1 LSQIPRLLIAGVHSG
16 SGKTTLTLGLVA
28 ALRRRG
34 LKVQTFKVGPDYL
47 DPSWLALASGRPC
60 YNLDGWMCGR
70 AYVEALFQR
79 VTEDADIAV
88 IEGVMGLFDGAESAG
103 LSGSSAEIAAWL
115 KAPVILTVNAH
126 GMGRSIA
133 ALVSGFAN
141 FASGVQIAGVIANQ
155 CGSETHRALLADAL
169 VAAGCPGLVGAV
181 PRMGF
186 PELRSRHLGLVTAD
200 PSTCTQETL
209 EAFEK
214 AAESYLDIPLL
225 LECANRAG
233 EVVATGSSS
242 SCVSVPVRQSFN
254 LAVAQDEAF
263 HFYYPD
269 LLDELKARGARIL
282 FFSPLHD
289 TTLPAETDALYLG
302 GGYPEV
308 FAKALSENKTMVESI
323 RAFAKAGSVIYAE
336 CGGLIYLTQAIRTR
350 EGDEVPLLG
359 LLPSTTQM
367 TDQRIRLGYVE
378 ITLKADSLW
387 GKAGTVL
394 RGHEFH
400 YGKLQ
405 ADPSQ
410 VDASGWSAVYMR
422 RRQNGLPETDEGY
435 QASNNRILASFV
447 HLHLASQPKALDH
460 FVGLCLQ
467 TSANRAKV

>member
-1 LSQIPRLLIAGVHSG
+1 MNPIPRLLIAGVNSG

-28 ALRRRG
+28 ALKRRG

-79 VTEDADIAV
+79 VTADADIAV
-88 IEGVMGLFDGAESAG
+88 IEGVMGLFDGAESTG

-133 ALVSGFAN
+133 PLVSGFSN
-141 FASGVQIAGVIANQ
+141 FAPGVQIAGVIANQ
-155 CGSETHRALLADAL
+155 CGSETHRALLGEAL
-169 VAAGCPGLVGAV
+169 LAAGVPTLVGAV

-214 AAESYLDIPLL
+214 AAEAHLDVEALL
-225 LECANRAG
+225 QCAEKSREAVPNL
-233 EVVATGSSS
+233 SSPS
-242 SCVSVPVRQSFN
+242 ISTVRVNTSKSFN
-254 LAVAQDEAF
+254 LAVARDEAF

-269 LLDELKARGARIL
+269 LLDELKSRGAKIL

-289 TTLPAETDALYLG
+289 STLPAEADALYLG

-308 FAKALSENKTMVESI
+308 FAKTLSENRTMMDSI
-323 RAFAKAGSVIYAE
+323 RDFATRGGVIYAE
-336 CGGLIYLTQAIRTR
+336 CGGLITLTQSILTR
-350 EGDEVPLLG
+350 EGVEFSLAG
-359 LLPSTTQM
+359 LLPAKTVM

-378 ITLKADSLW
+378 VTLKADSLW

-400 YGKLQ
+400 YGKLLS
-405 ADPSQ
+405 DPSQ
-410 VDASGWSAVYMR
+410 GESSGWSTVYAR
-422 RRQNGLPETDEGY
+422 RRQNGQPEMDEGFQY
-435 QASNNRILASFV
+435 INNRILASFV
-447 HLHLASQPKALDH
+447 HLHLASQPAALDH
-460 FVGLCLQ
+460 FVDLCL
-467 TSANRAKV
+467 SVCKRA

>member
-1 LSQIPRLLIAGVHSG
+1 MKQKPTVLIAGVNSG

-88 IEGVMGLFDGAESAG
+88 IEGVMGLFDGAESSG

-133 ALVSGFAN
+133 PLVSGFAN
-141 FASGVQIAGVIANQ
+141 FAPGVQIKGVIANQ
-155 CGSETHRALLADAL
+155 CGSETHRALLSEAL
-169 VAAGCPGLVGAV
+169 QAAGAPALVGAV

-200 PSTCTQETL
+200 PVTCTQETL

-214 AAESYLDIPLL
+214 AAEAYLDINALL
-225 LECANRAG
+225 QCAEKSREAVADVSAPSIPPARANSG
-233 EVVATGSSS
+233 
-242 SCVSVPVRQSFN
+242 QSFN
-254 LAVAQDEAF
+254 LAVARDEAF

-269 LLDELKARGARIL
+269 LLDELKSRGARIL

-289 TTLPAETDALYLG
+289 SALPAEAESLYLG

-308 FAKALSENKTMVESI
+308 FAKTLSENTTMLESI
-323 RAFAKAGSVIYAE
+323 RTLAARGGVIYAE
-336 CGGLIYLTQAIRTR
+336 CGGLITLTQSIQTR
-350 EGDEVPLLG
+350 DGGEFPLAG
-359 LLPSTTQM
+359 LLPATTVM

-378 ITLKADSLW
+378 VTLKADSLW

-400 YGKLQ
+400 YGKLLS
-405 ADPSQ
+405 DPSQ
-410 VDASGWSAVYMR
+410 VEASGWKTVYAR
-422 RRQNGLPETDEGY
+422 RRQNGLLETDEGF
-435 QASNNRILASFV
+435 QAVNNRILASFV
-447 HLHLASQPKALDH
+447 HLHLASQPEALDH
-460 FVGLCLQ
+460 FVDLCLH
-467 TSANRAKV
+467 APEINK